1 MTQNFEYFV
10 VLAGMRT
17 GSNFLEAN
25 LNALDGVKSY
35 GEVFNPHFIGYPK
48 SRDVLGIS
56 QSARDADPAGMISA
70 IRHRPGVM
78 GGMRFF
84 HDHDPRALDMML
96 ADPRCAK
103 IVLTRN
109 PLDSYVSWKI
119 AQSTGQWILT
129 DVTRRR
135 EAQATFKLSEFET
148 FQDELQSFQ
157 VQILKTLQRTGQTA
171 FYVAYEDLQDLDAM
185 NGLAKWLGV
194 EARLEEL
201 DDKLIP
207 QNPGPVTGKVSNP
220 KAMAD
225 GLATLDPYNL
235 TRTPNFEPRRG
246 PSVVRHVAAARAPLL
261 YMPIRGGPE
270 AEVERWLAAL
280 DSVSVEALQRGMN
293 QKQMRAWKSSHP
305 GHRSFTVVRHPL
317 ERAHSVF
324 CTRVLSRNPGS
335 FSAIRSMLKRE
346 RKAPIPDKPGDPAYT
361 AGAHREAFEAF
372 LEFVAANLAG
382 QTPFR
387 TDPAWASQWE
397 ALRGFGEFVLPDH
410 VFRESEIA
418 EFLPRLAVTLGIDN
432 APRPERVVAEEP
444 FTLAEISD
452 TALESRAAE
461 IYQRDYFM
469 FGFETNLQPQMA
481 DG

>member
-1 MTQNFEYFV
+1 MAQDFDYFV

-25 LNALDGVKSY
+25 LNALAGVHSY

-56 QSARDADPAGMISA
+56 QSARDADPEGMIST
-70 IRHRPGVM
+70 IRNQPGVL

-84 HDHDPRALDMML
+84 HDHDPRAFRMML

-109 PLDSYVSWKI
+109 PLESYVSWKI

-129 DVTRRR
+129 DITRRR
-135 EAQATFKLSEFET
+135 EAKALFRMPEFET
-148 FQDELQSFQ
+148 FLEDLQCFQ
-157 VQILKTLQRTGQTA
+157 VRIMKGLQHGGQTA
-171 FYVAYEDLQDLDAM
+171 FYVGYEDLQDLDAM
-185 NGLAKWLGV
+185 NGLAKWLGID
-194 EARLEEL
+194 ARLDSL

-207 QNPGPVTGKVSNP
+207 QNPGPVASKVSNP

-225 GLATLDPYNL
+225 GLATLDSFNL

-246 PSVVRHVAAARAPLL
+246 PSVIRHVAGARAPVL

-280 DSVSVEALQRGMN
+280 DSVSVEALKRGMN
-293 QKQMRAWKSSHP
+293 QKQMRSWKQDHP

-317 ERAHSVF
+317 ERAHHVF
-324 CTRVLSRNPGS
+324 CTRVLSRDPGN
-335 FSAIRSMLKRE
+335 FSAIRAMLVRDHD
-346 RKAPIPDKPGDPAYT
+346 APIPENPDDPAYT
-361 AGAHREAFEAF
+361 ERDHRTAFAAY
-372 LEFVAANLAG
+372 LDFVAANLNG
-382 QTPFR
+382 QTAFR

-397 ALRGFGEFVLPDH
+397 ALRGFGDFVLPDH
-410 VFRESEIA
+410 VFRETEIA
-418 EFLPRLAVTLGIDN
+418 NFLPRLAMSLGID
-432 APRPERVVAEEP
+432 APPVPEPAQPDAP
-444 FTLAEISD
+444 FALSRIAD
-452 TALESRAAE
+452 TALENRAAE

-469 FGFETNLQPQMA
+469 FGFETHLHPQ
-481 DG
+481 GTEG